1 MWLLS
6 SSSPLTHI
14 CRLYRQQL
22 DIEKAEQLKRPTED
36 LEVRE
41 ATSLFSLPEMGWVRL
56 PSQAFA
62 DLLMVTEFGHSF
74 EEFLQLEPSLPLSS
88 IYLSLYNY
96 QEGKV
101 VVELCTQLL
110 KAVVYD
116 PGKELYYTV
125 EPLNKGHIGDNIN
138 NLFCHL

>member
-1 MWLLS
+1 MMTACVMISYL
-6 SSSPLTHI
+6 P

-41 ATSLFSLPEMGWVRL
+41 AASLFSLPEMGWVRL

-74 EEFLQLEPSLPLSS
+74 DEFLELVPCLPLS
-88 IYLSLYNY
+88 IVYLGLYNH

-101 VVELCTQLL
+101 IVRLCTQLL

-116 PGKELYYTV
+116 PGAERNY
-125 EPLNKGHIGDNIN
+125 N
-138 NLFCHL
+138 NLL